1 MINWGGMILYMT
13 LQKGT
18 NTYVHLHQ
26 PKKWLQEA
34 KAQGSKIKS
43 KGLDLF
49 WLNTCG
55 WSSKVGPTGKK
66 SHHQANHPL
75 IGHDGTNSRILCQRA
90 PKLQNICFLLKLHLS
105 LQKGTNTYVHLHQPK
120 KWLEEAEAHVSKI
133 KFKGLDLFWLNTC
146 GWSSKVG
153 PTGKKSHLQANHP
166 QIGHDG
172 TNWRILFQRVAK
184 LQNSRFFLKIHLSMQ
199 KGCALPWASAGPHSW
214 SRGLWKTASCQ
225 PGSQVPGIHFFPYQI
240 EGGKI
245 WHVTNASIQEIFF
258 LLGYQRGKFIGCWT
272 LGTRKLAKKIQKGGW
287 KWDFGFRG

>member
-184 LQNSRFFLKIHLSMQ
+184 LQNSRFFPEDTFVHAKGLRIAVGICRTALVKPWTLKNCEL
-199 KGCALPWASAGPHSW
+199 SAGKSGARNSFFSVSDWGGEDMACYQRKH
-214 SRGLWKTASCQ
+214 
-225 PGSQVPGIHFFPYQI
+225 PG
-240 EGGKI
+240 
-245 WHVTNASIQEIFF
+245 NIFF
-258 LLGYQRGKFIGCWT
+258 YLDIRGVNLLDVGRWAPGN
-272 LGTRKLAKKIQKGGW
+272 
-287 KWDFGFRG
+287 